1 MIDDNLFAVKL
12 NPFQSD
18 EKMDDKNGSFVVI
31 FSVWKMMVG
40 TAVSCLP
47 WAFQQSGLLLSL
59 MISTL
64 SFLLSWYSC

>member
-47 WAFQQSGLLLSL
+47 WAF
-59 MISTL
+59 
-64 SFLLSWYSC
+64 